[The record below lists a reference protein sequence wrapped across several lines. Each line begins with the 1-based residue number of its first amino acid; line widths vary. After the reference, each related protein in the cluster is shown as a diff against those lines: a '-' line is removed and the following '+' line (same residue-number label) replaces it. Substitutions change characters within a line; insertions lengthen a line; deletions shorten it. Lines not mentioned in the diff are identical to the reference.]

1 MAVKKKASTA
11 KKTRNGAAMAFVKNG
26 DTKPKKKKN
35 AKRK

>member
-1 MAVKKKASTA
+1 MAVKKKGSTD

-26 DTKPKKKKN
+26 ETKKKKKN